1 LTCLRRWDEREASDG
16 KTSTKDAATKKKKQQ
31 QAEKT
36 MEDLKISD
44 DAAAAPPPQ
53 QQQQQK
59 KGKKEKK
66 KKEGGG
72 EGGDGKPKLSR
83 AEIKAQ
89 RMAARQQKQQQ
100 QQEASADPLAG
111 VKYGDLPLIQSQTCD
126 SLTFT
131 DFDALEAAAA
141 GASGEALRIRGR
153 IHTVRGKGKS
163 AFVVLRDGTQTV
175 QVVFFVDKESQVV
188 SKGMV
193 KFVSAV
199 SKESI
204 VDIIGVPVKPDNA
217 VDGCTLKHV
226 EIQGQGIWAVSRA
239 KQLPFEIADACRR
252 EDEEGPKVN
261 QDLRLENRFIDLRT
275 PANNAIFKVQSQVGQ
290 LFRQNLLSKDFVEI
304 HSPKLMAGSSEGGSS
319 VFALKYMG
327 RDACLAQS
335 PQLCKQ
341 MAICAD
347 FGKVFEIGPVFRA
360 EKSFTHRH
368 LCEFVGLDFEMTIK
382 EHYFEIL
389 DVIGDLFESM
399 FDGLAK
405 MTKEL
410 ETINAQYPFEPL
422 EYLKPS
428 LRLTFEEGVAMLQE
442 AGFTDVDPLGDLS
455 TETER
460 ALGKLVKDKYKTDFY
475 ILHRYPLNARPFY
488 TMPAPDNQDYTN
500 SYDVFIRGEEI
511 ISGAQRIHEPKLLT
525 ERAIACGLDVKTI
538 QSYIDSFSYGA
549 PPHGGCG
556 VGLERVAMLY
566 LGLNNIRKSSLFPRD
581 PQRLTPP

>member
-1 LTCLRRWDEREASDG
+1 
-16 KTSTKDAATKKKKQQ
+16 
-31 QAEKT
+31 

-44 DAAAAPPPQ
+44 DAAAPPQ

-126 SLTFT
+126 SLLFT

-226 EIQGQGIWAVSRA
+226 EIQGQGIWAISRA
-239 KQLPFEIADACRR
+239 KQLPFEIADACR
-252 EDEEGPKVN
+252 
-261 QDLRLENRFIDLRT
+261 
-275 PANNAIFKVQSQVGQ
+275 
-290 LFRQNLLSKDFVEI
+290 
-304 HSPKLMAGSSEGGSS
+304 
-319 VFALKYMG
+319 
-327 RDACLAQS
+327 
-335 PQLCKQ
+335 
-341 MAICAD
+341 
-347 FGKVFEIGPVFRA
+347 
-360 EKSFTHRH
+360 
-368 LCEFVGLDFEMTIK
+368 
-382 EHYFEIL
+382 
-389 DVIGDLFESM
+389 
-399 FDGLAK
+399 
-405 MTKEL
+405 
-410 ETINAQYPFEPL
+410 
-422 EYLKPS
+422 
-428 LRLTFEEGVAMLQE
+428 
-442 AGFTDVDPLGDLS
+442 
-455 TETER
+455 
-460 ALGKLVKDKYKTDFY
+460 
-475 ILHRYPLNARPFY
+475 
-488 TMPAPDNQDYTN
+488 
-500 SYDVFIRGEEI
+500 
-511 ISGAQRIHEPKLLT
+511 
-525 ERAIACGLDVKTI
+525 
-538 QSYIDSFSYGA
+538 
-549 PPHGGCG
+549 
-556 VGLERVAMLY
+556 
-566 LGLNNIRKSSLFPRD
+566 
-581 PQRLTPP
+581 